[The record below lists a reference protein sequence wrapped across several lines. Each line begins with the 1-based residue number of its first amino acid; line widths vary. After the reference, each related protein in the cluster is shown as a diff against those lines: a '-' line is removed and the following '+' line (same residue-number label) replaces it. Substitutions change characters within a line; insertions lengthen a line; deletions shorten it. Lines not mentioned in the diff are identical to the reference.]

1 MYINLEELARMEKAS
16 YLLPDPGGEVARS
29 LITEARRFRLFGVRI
44 LNETSDPHVKHLI
57 HLALYDS
64 PYIKDFSETN
74 TPSSLEETNGSQ
86 TY

>member
-1 MYINLEELARMEKAS
+1 MATTSALNARLGDDDVQKDIKAS

-44 LNETSDPHVKHLI
+44 L
-57 HLALYDS
+57 LALYDS